1 MAFYNNDI
9 KIYLSLLLNIK
20 YNYNFLGIF
29 SIIIHSITA
38 PAKSNPDTI
47 AISSKRYNRD
57 FLVNF
62 LLTNSS
68 KRIPP
73 LDIAKPYEISSNTPK
88 GVKNII
94 SGLRTRLLL
103 LVTDIFIIEL
113 NTNPVENPEI
123 VPIAIPITGMNITKA
138 ILRLLK
144 NIPNSS
150 ISCIWFMKFFDNS
163 LENDSSILN
172 IKPR

>member
-1 MAFYNNDI
+1 MLSIYN
-9 KIYLSLLLNIK
+9 SL
-20 YNYNFLGIF
+20 GMF
-29 SIIIHSITA
+29 SIINHSITA
-38 PAKSNPDTI
+38 PAKSSPDTI
-47 AISSKRYNRD
+47 AISSKRYKRD
-57 FLVNF
+57 SLVNF

-73 LDIAKPYEISSNTPK
+73 LDIAKPYEISSKTPK
-88 GVKNII
+88 GVKNIK

-103 LVTDIFIIEL
+103 GTDTFIIEL

-123 VPIAIPITGMNITKA
+123 VPITIPITGMNITKA

-150 ISCIWFMKFFDNS
+150 MSRIWFMKFFFNS

-172 IKPR
+172 TKPR

>member
-1 MAFYNNDI
+1 MVFYNNDI
-9 KIYLSLLLNIK
+9 KIYSFYFLNIK

-38 PAKSNPDTI
+38 PAKSSPDTI
-47 AISSKRYNRD
+47 AISSKRYRRD
-57 FLVNF
+57 FFVNF
-62 LLTNSS
+62 LLTNSI
-68 KRIPP
+68 KIIPP
-73 LDIAKPYEISSNTPK
+73 LDIAKPYEISSKTPK
-88 GVKNII
+88 GVKKMI
-94 SGLRTRLLL
+94 SGLRTKLLL
-103 LVTDIFIIEL
+103 LVTEIFIIEL

-123 VPIAIPITGMNITKA
+123 VPITIPITGMNITKA

-150 ISCIWFMKFFDNS
+150 ISRIWLMKFFDNS

-172 IKPR
+172 TKPR